1 MSQLN
6 VDTIKKADGT
16 GNLSVPAETGTVV
29 TTASPSLGRRN
40 IILNGSMAVAQRG
53 TSGTDG
59 SGYDSV
65 DRWEY
70 GTSGV
75 DQMGWGSEQST
86 DAPSDSGFTRS
97 YKLTVTTAE
106 TSIEAGE
113 YIFAQQQIEAQNLQ
127 HLCYGTSDAKSITL
141 SFWVKS
147 SLTGV
152 AAIFIYQGD
161 AARSYT
167 TNYTINSANTWEYKT
182 VTISGDTS
190 GPINNHNGP
199 GLNIRFHLAAGSDL
213 TGGTAN
219 QWAAFTSANR
229 AVGQTLNLAE
239 TLNAT
244 WQITGVQLEVGSVAT
259 PFEHRSYGEELALCQ
274 RYYQSSYN
282 TGVSPGSS
290 VDEFA
295 GSNGGQGVYHA
306 FGTNVSGGVAS
317 SIGSFVTQMRTRPTV
332 TVYDHSG
339 NSGKITTFDSGS
351 SSTANQSYNSV
362 RQSQRQIIV
371 RTYQSSIFGFEY
383 LYEADAEL

>member
-53 TSGTDG
+53 TQSTGITTTG
-59 SGYDSV
+59 FRTV
-65 DRWEY
+65 DRFRTSL
-70 GTSGV
+70 GTLGTWTE
-75 DQMGWGSEQST
+75 DQST
-86 DAPSDSGFTRS
+86 DAPDEFANSF
-97 YKLTVTTAE
+97 KLTCTTADA
-106 TSIEAGE
+106 SPAAGDVA
-113 YIFAQQQIEAQNLQ
+113 YIRYMFEGNELQ
-127 HLCYGTSDAKSITL
+127 GLAYGTASAKDLTL

-147 SLTGV
+147 NKTGSATV
-152 AAIFIYQGD
+152 QLLQNDNSSKNISP
-161 AARSYT
+161 SYT
-167 TNYTINSANTWEYKT
+167 ISSADTWEYKT
-182 VTISGDTS
+182 ISIPADVAGNID
-190 GPINNHNGP
+190 NDNGP
-199 GLNIRFHLAAGSDL
+199 AVSLIWWLNSGTNFSSGSNQTTWATYSATDSNASNL
-213 TGGTAN
+213 GVGGAISDY
-219 QWAAFTSANR
+219 F
-229 AVGQTLNLAE
+229 
-239 TLNAT
+239 
-244 WQITGVQLEVGSVAT
+244 QITGVQLEVGSVAT

-351 SSTANQSYNSV
+351 SPTANQSYNAV

>member
-1 MSQLN
+1 MAISKIDSDGIGSGGITADSLN
-6 VDTIKKADGT
+6 IGQI
-16 GNLSVPAETGTVV
+16 G
-29 TTASPSLGRRN
+29 GRRN
-40 IILNGSMAVAQRG
+40 LIINGAMQVAQRG
-53 TSGTDG
+53 TTGT
-59 SGYDSV
+59 STGYDSV
-65 DRWEY
+65 DRFEW
-70 GTSGV
+70 GASGM
-75 DQMGWGSEQST
+75 DQLGGQSDQST
-86 DAPSDSGFTRS
+86 DAPTGFSNS
-97 YKLTVTTAE
+97 YKITVTTAE
-106 TSIEAGE
+106 TTLDADERLYIQQKIEAH
-113 YIFAQQQIEAQNLQ
+113 NLQ
-127 HLCYGTSDAKSITL
+127 QLCYGTSDAKTTVL

-147 SLTGV
+147 SQTG
-152 AAIFIYQGD
+152 IGSIWFYQGD
-161 AARSYT
+161 ATRAYT
-167 TNYTINSANTWEYKT
+167 GNYTINSADTWEYKT

-190 GPINNHNGP
+190 GTINNDNGP
-199 GLNIRFHLAAGSDL
+199 GLTIRFHLAAGSDL
-213 TGGTAN
+213 TGGTADE
-219 QWAAFTSANR
+219 WAAFSSTNQA
-229 AVGQTLNLAE
+229 AGQTLNLAE